1 MREDQVQQD
10 PKSSEKTGRA
20 ERIKSLMIRGAA
32 VLKKAAKIKEQMSA
46 YTPAPKKMRKRRDSL
61 EAAFEKEKK
70 ASGKRKK

>member
-10 PKSSEKTGRA
+10 PKSSEKTGRT

-46 YTPAPKKMRKRRDSL
+46 YTQAPKKMRKRRVSL

-70 ASGKRKK
+70 SHGKRKK

>member
-1 MREDQVQQD
+1 MQQD

-20 ERIKSLMIRGAA
+20 ETIKSLLIRGAA

-46 YTPAPKKMRKRRDSL
+46 YTQAPKKMRKRRVSL

-70 ASGKRKK
+70 SSGKRKK

>member
-10 PKSSEKTGRA
+10 LKSSEKTGRT

-46 YTPAPKKMRKRRDSL
+46 YTQAPKKMRKRRVSL

-70 ASGKRKK
+70 SHGKRKK